1 MHVCLCVCVC
11 ACIKFRENYFL
22 FISFVCANNSIL
34 LAKLAIF
41 LCNFKAKIS
50 FNFSQFCCQ
59 EFLMSDII
67 SCFTAHFY
75 LLQRMRAIFT
85 ANFGCVHLNEFCKSC
100 SKQQQQQQQAQRVK
114 RKEGKRSTRVK
125 KLVSLS
131 SEHPETVLSPLS
143 SLCLLSLS
151 PSNNVKEICSQ
162 LC

>member
-1 MHVCLCVCVC
+1 
-11 ACIKFRENYFL
+11 
-22 FISFVCANNSIL
+22 
-34 LAKLAIF
+34 
-41 LCNFKAKIS
+41 
-50 FNFSQFCCQ
+50 
-59 EFLMSDII
+59 MSDII

-100 SKQQQQQQQAQRVK
+100 SKQQQQQQTQRMK

-131 SEHPETVLSPLS
+131 SEHPETVLSPLPDPF
-143 SLCLLSLS
+143 LFCLS